1 MLKYINLI
9 FVFIKKYKKV
19 ILMIPV
25 AFLGLMIILYIF
37 KYVLKPTII
46 LEFKDSQIVPKG
58 TIVEF
63 KGHKISKIF
72 KIKLSDDLKKTYAY
86 FRLKS
91 MFMKLPRNI
100 IAILKI
106 NKNTGKE
113 FIQLSLPEKP
123 SKKKLR
129 HNIVIQ
135 AEAAPSLEAFIEE
148 QLEKGTLDTVSG
160 DFTETMTNINKTTR
174 KVEQAV
180 DQINSIIK
188 ENRKNINITISALTR
203 TAQNIE
209 KVSKNIDSITKDKKL
224 KDNIIDITTNV
235 ESFTENIDQ
244 ITMNVDKLTASKE
257 LAMTMK
263 NLDDTM
269 ESLKYTSINL
279 RNITRNVDCATKNL
293 HVTFGKVNTLL
304 DNANITTKNLYCL
317 SNGAQIMLS
326 KRFILMR
333 MLFGKPGRVFE
344 EQRQHCICPPY

>member
-1 MLKYINLI
+1 MLNFINTIIAFFTKHKKIFLI
-9 FVFIKKYKKV
+9 
-19 ILMIPV
+19 IPV
-25 AFLGLMIILYIF
+25 VFLSVFVILYIF

-46 LEFKDSQIVPKG
+46 LEFQDSQIVPKG
-58 TIVEF
+58 TVVEF
-63 KGHKISKIF
+63 KGHKISKIY

-91 MFMKLPRNI
+91 MFMKLPSNI
-100 IAILKI
+100 IATLKI
-106 NKNTGKE
+106 NKNTNKE
-113 FIQLSLPEKP
+113 YIQLNLPEKP

-135 AEAAPSLEAFIEE
+135 AEAAPSLDAFIEE

-160 DFTETMTNINKTTR
+160 DFTETMTNINKTTK

-180 DQINSIIK
+180 DEINSIIK
-188 ENRKNINITISALTR
+188 ENRISINKTIAAFSR

-209 KVSKNIDSITKDKKL
+209 KISQNINSITKDKKL

-235 ESFTENIDQ
+235 ESFTENIDK
-244 ITMNVDKLTASKE
+244 ITTSRE

-279 RNITRNVDCATKNL
+279 RNITRNVDCATRSL
-293 HVTFGKVNTLL
+293 HVTFGKLNCLL

-317 SNGAQIMLS
+317 SNGAQVMLG
-326 KRFILMR
+326 KRFLLPR
-333 MLFGKPGRVFE
+333 MLFGKPGKVFE
-344 EQRQHCICPPY
+344 EQRQNCICPY

>member
-1 MLKYINLI
+1 MFNFINTI
-9 FVFIKKYKKV
+9 FTFVIQYKKFF
-19 ILMIPV
+19 LMIPLILLAV
-25 AFLGLMIILYIF
+25 FVILYIF
-37 KYVLKPTII
+37 KYVLKPAII

-58 TIVEF
+58 TVVEF
-63 KGHKISKIF
+63 KGHKISKIH

-100 IAILKI
+100 IATLRI

-113 FIQLSLPEKP
+113 FIQLQLPENP

-129 HNIVIQ
+129 HNIVIK
-135 AEAAPSLEAFIEE
+135 AESAPSLDAFIEE

-174 KVEQAV
+174 KIEQTV
-180 DQINSIIK
+180 NQINSIIK
-188 ENRKNINITISALTR
+188 DNRNNINITISALAR

-209 KVSKNIDSITKDKKL
+209 KISKNINTITKDKKL

-235 ESFTENIDQ
+235 ESFTKNIDK
-244 ITMNVDKLTASKE
+244 ITINIDRLTTSKE
-257 LAMTMK
+257 LTRTMK
-263 NLDDTM
+263 SLEESM
-269 ESLKYTSINL
+269 ESLKYTSANL
-279 RNITRNVDCATKNL
+279 RNITKNVDCATRTL
-293 HVTFGKVNTLL
+293 HVTFGKVNCLL

-326 KRFILMR
+326 KRFLLPR
-333 MLFGKPGRVFE
+333 MMFGKPGKVFE
-344 EQRQHCICPPY
+344 EQRQNCICPY